1 MFNSNFYSM
10 KKLTKEEFIIR
21 SQKIHNNKYDYSKVE
36 YKNRNT
42 KVCIICPIHG
52 EFWQTPAGH
61 LSGRG
66 CSKCGH
72 EKTNASK
79 VITTEIFIQ
88 RAKNK
93 HGDKYLYDKTIYSGF
108 DKNVIITCPK
118 HGDFVI
124 NAHAHISNGYGCPVC
139 GQINKGPARLTTEQ
153 FIAKARK
160 IHGDKYDYSKVNYT
174 LANQKICIICPEH
187 GEFWMTPNKH
197 LIGEKCPKCSQS
209 RGEEFIYRILSC
221 LNINFEKEFTIKIKT
236 LNRSS
241 FRLDFAVNIQNVW
254 YLIEYN
260 GIQHYQSCE
269 YFGGE
274 EKFKEQQIRDQDL
287 RDFVQT
293 NSTKYKLLEID
304 YRYNKQTTVNK
315 ILNFLNVPINSNIN
329 SKLGELL
336 EGWNANQQ
344 PSISLTTNEGS
355 ETNTW
360 NCNTEYN
367 SNTSAQLPI

>member
-1 MFNSNFYSM
+1 M
-10 KKLTKEEFIIR
+10 
-21 SQKIHNNKYDYSKVE
+21 
-36 YKNRNT
+36 
-42 KVCIICPIHG
+42 
-52 EFWQTPAGH
+52 
-61 LSGRG
+61 
-66 CSKCGH
+66 
-72 EKTNASK
+72 
-79 VITTEIFIQ
+79 FIQ

-124 NAHAHISNGYGCPVC
+124 NAHTHISNGYGCPVC

-160 IHGDKYDYSKVNYT
+160 VHGDKYDYSKVNYI
-174 LANQKICIICPEH
+174 LANQKIYIICPEH

-241 FRLDFAVNIQNVW
+241 FRLDFAINIQNIW

-260 GIQHYQSCE
+260 GIQHYQPCE

-274 EKFKEQQIRDQDL
+274 EKFKEQQIRDQEL

-293 NSTKYKLLEID
+293 NNTKYKLLEID

-367 SNTSAQLPI
+367 SDTSAQLPI